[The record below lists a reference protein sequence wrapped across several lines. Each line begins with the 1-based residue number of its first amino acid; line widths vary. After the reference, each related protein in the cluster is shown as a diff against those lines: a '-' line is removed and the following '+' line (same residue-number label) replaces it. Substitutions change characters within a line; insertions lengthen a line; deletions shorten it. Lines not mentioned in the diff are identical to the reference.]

1 MCVNPQGW
9 RLGCEIVLGMRQRVF
24 AKGPMMAI
32 PMKSCVQGV
41 CLLAPMYLSLNDQQV
56 MREIWERL
64 SSNDQ

>member
-1 MCVNPQGW
+1 
-9 RLGCEIVLGMRQRVF
+9 
-24 AKGPMMAI
+24 MAI
-32 PMKSCVQGV
+32 LLKSCVQGV